1 MPVSR
6 LGCLPRAPVAR
17 STRFGGQH
25 CLDIVPQRLVD
36 NRRVL
41 PGIGI
46 AFVGYFAA
54 VKLVLKNQ
62 IKCPTGELLTA
73 IFGAV
78 GPRSALA
85 LDPGVGK
92 VVPQRVNRLEREIA
106 PAFSVVLSEVL
117 PS

>member
-1 MPVSR
+1 MGWRQAFAGLVKNHAGQQAGVPS
-6 LGCLPRAPVAR
+6 AR
-17 STRFGGQH
+17 TRCPLDAVCGQH

-62 IKCPTGELLTA
+62 IKCPTGELLTSL
-73 IFGAV
+73 IRYSV
-78 GPRSALA
+78 RSSESEWLA
-85 LDPGVGK
+85 C
-92 VVPQRVNRLEREIA
+92 RIR
-106 PAFSVVLSEVL
+106 
-117 PS
+117 